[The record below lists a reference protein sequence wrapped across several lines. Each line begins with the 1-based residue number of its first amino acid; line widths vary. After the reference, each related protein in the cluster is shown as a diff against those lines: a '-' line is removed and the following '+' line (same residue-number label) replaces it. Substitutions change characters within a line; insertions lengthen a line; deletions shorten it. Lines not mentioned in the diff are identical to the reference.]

1 MMKLQITTFVLVG
14 GLVGLFT
21 DGVMIGVG
29 AAALVFIAYR
39 MEKFLD
45 RKSDAPMQTESVE
58 EVQAQKPQVQLKK
71 EGYDDKS
78 I

>member
-1 MMKLQITTFVLVG
+1 MMKMQITTFVLVG
-14 GLVGLFT
+14 GLIGLLT

-45 RKSDAPMQTESVE
+45 EKKLMETEAME
-58 EVQAQKPQVQLKK
+58 EVKAQKTQVQLKK

-78 I
+78 L

>member
-1 MMKLQITTFVLVG
+1 MMKMQITTFVLVG
-14 GLVGLFT
+14 GLIGLLT

-45 RKSDAPMQTESVE
+45 EKKMMKTEAME
-58 EVQAQKPQVQLKK
+58 EAKAQKTQVQLKK

-78 I
+78 L